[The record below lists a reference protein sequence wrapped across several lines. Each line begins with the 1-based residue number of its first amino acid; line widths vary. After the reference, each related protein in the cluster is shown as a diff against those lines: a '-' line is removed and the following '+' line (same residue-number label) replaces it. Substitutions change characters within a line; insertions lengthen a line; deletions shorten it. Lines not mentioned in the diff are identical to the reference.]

1 MTVIKVDT
9 LKSLLRKL
17 LFENYLVL
25 FSFFR
30 TLRLLSSYELLI
42 VIMIFIADK
51 AILRQFKYLVK
62 CFLDMS

>member
-51 AILRQFKYLVK
+51 AIQIPCQVFSRYVMK
-62 CFLDMS
+62 S